1 MEVIYVV
8 VGILIGYVVSSIIR
22 RKHPVGFLRIDKS
35 DPDGPYLFLEL
46 KKNVNEIIAQRTVL
60 LEVKREDFIPHKQH
74 FLLWN
79 PIKTKGETN
88 MGEENR
94 SLLEEEIKAEIK
106 RLGSLESGSQEHT
119 TAVDSLTKLYKL
131 KLEEDK
137 NTYERLDKIEN
148 REIDQESKTAQ
159 MAESVKDR
167 YFRFGMAAAE
177 LVLPLMFYGVWMRRG
192 FKFEQDGTF
201 TSQTFRGLFSRFRP
215 TKK

>member
-8 VGILIGYVVSSIIR
+8 VGILIGYVISSIIR

-46 KKNVNEIIAQRTVL
+46 KKSVNEIVTQRTVL
-60 LEVKREDFIPHKQH
+60 LEVKREDFIPHKYH

-192 FKFEQDGTF
+192 LKFEQDGTF

>member
-1 MEVIYVV
+1 
-8 VGILIGYVVSSIIR
+8 
-22 RKHPVGFLRIDKS
+22 
-35 DPDGPYLFLEL
+35 
-46 KKNVNEIIAQRTVL
+46 
-60 LEVKREDFIPHKQH
+60 
-74 FLLWN
+74 
-79 PIKTKGETN
+79 

-167 YFRFGMAAAE
+167 YFRFGMAGAAVD
-177 LVLPLMFYGVWMRRG
+177 VLRRLDETRFQVRTG
-192 FKFEQDGTF
+192 RNFHLPDIQRFIQ
-201 TSQTFRGLFSRFRP
+201 SIQTD
-215 TKK
+215 

>member
-1 MEVIYVV
+1 
-8 VGILIGYVVSSIIR
+8 
-22 RKHPVGFLRIDKS
+22 
-35 DPDGPYLFLEL
+35 
-46 KKNVNEIIAQRTVL
+46 
-60 LEVKREDFIPHKQH
+60 
-74 FLLWN
+74 
-79 PIKTKGETN
+79 

-106 RLGSLESGSQEHT
+106 LLGSLESGSQEHT

>member
-1 MEVIYVV
+1 
-8 VGILIGYVVSSIIR
+8 
-22 RKHPVGFLRIDKS
+22 
-35 DPDGPYLFLEL
+35 
-46 KKNVNEIIAQRTVL
+46 
-60 LEVKREDFIPHKQH
+60 
-74 FLLWN
+74 
-79 PIKTKGETN
+79 

-94 SLLEEEIKAEIK
+94 SLLEEEIKVEIK
-106 RLGSLESGSQEHT
+106 RLGSLESGSQEHA

>member
-1 MEVIYVV
+1 
-8 VGILIGYVVSSIIR
+8 
-22 RKHPVGFLRIDKS
+22 
-35 DPDGPYLFLEL
+35 
-46 KKNVNEIIAQRTVL
+46 
-60 LEVKREDFIPHKQH
+60 
-74 FLLWN
+74 
-79 PIKTKGETN
+79 

-131 KLEEDK
+131 KLE
-137 NTYERLDKIEN
+137 IEN

>member
-1 MEVIYVV
+1 
-8 VGILIGYVVSSIIR
+8 
-22 RKHPVGFLRIDKS
+22 
-35 DPDGPYLFLEL
+35 
-46 KKNVNEIIAQRTVL
+46 
-60 LEVKREDFIPHKQH
+60 
-74 FLLWN
+74 
-79 PIKTKGETN
+79 

-119 TAVDSLTKLYKL
+119 KAVDSLTKLYKL

-159 MAESVKDR
+159 MAEFVKDR

-177 LVLPLMFYGVWMRRG
+177 LVLPLMFYGVWMKRG

>member
-1 MEVIYVV
+1 
-8 VGILIGYVVSSIIR
+8 
-22 RKHPVGFLRIDKS
+22 
-35 DPDGPYLFLEL
+35 
-46 KKNVNEIIAQRTVL
+46 
-60 LEVKREDFIPHKQH
+60 
-74 FLLWN
+74 
-79 PIKTKGETN
+79 

-159 MAESVKDR
+159 KGVNIQALVISPSFVKSVLNL
-167 YFRFGMAAAE
+167 A
-177 LVLPLMFYGVWMRRG
+177 LVVKEIPMIM
-192 FKFEQDGTF
+192 Q
-201 TSQTFRGLFSRFRP
+201 
-215 TKK
+215 

>member
-1 MEVIYVV
+1 
-8 VGILIGYVVSSIIR
+8 
-22 RKHPVGFLRIDKS
+22 
-35 DPDGPYLFLEL
+35 
-46 KKNVNEIIAQRTVL
+46 
-60 LEVKREDFIPHKQH
+60 
-74 FLLWN
+74 
-79 PIKTKGETN
+79 

-94 SLLEEEIKAEIK
+94 SLLEEEIRAEIK
-106 RLGSLESGSQEHT
+106 RLGFLESGSQEHT

-167 YFRFGMAAAE
+167 YFRYGMAAAE
-177 LVLPLMFYGVWMRRG
+177 LVLPLMFYGIWMRRG

>member
-1 MEVIYVV
+1 
-8 VGILIGYVVSSIIR
+8 
-22 RKHPVGFLRIDKS
+22 
-35 DPDGPYLFLEL
+35 
-46 KKNVNEIIAQRTVL
+46 
-60 LEVKREDFIPHKQH
+60 
-74 FLLWN
+74 
-79 PIKTKGETN
+79 

-106 RLGSLESGSQEHT
+106 RLGSLKFGSQEHT

>member
-1 MEVIYVV
+1 
-8 VGILIGYVVSSIIR
+8 
-22 RKHPVGFLRIDKS
+22 
-35 DPDGPYLFLEL
+35 
-46 KKNVNEIIAQRTVL
+46 
-60 LEVKREDFIPHKQH
+60 
-74 FLLWN
+74 
-79 PIKTKGETN
+79 

-94 SLLEEEIKAEIK
+94 SLLEEGIKAEIK

-119 TAVDSLTKLYKL
+119 MAVDSLTKLYKL

>member
-1 MEVIYVV
+1 
-8 VGILIGYVVSSIIR
+8 
-22 RKHPVGFLRIDKS
+22 
-35 DPDGPYLFLEL
+35 
-46 KKNVNEIIAQRTVL
+46 
-60 LEVKREDFIPHKQH
+60 
-74 FLLWN
+74 
-79 PIKTKGETN
+79 
-88 MGEENR
+88 MGEEIKN
-94 SLLEEEIKAEIK
+94 LLEKEIKNQIENLA
-106 RLGSLESGSQEHT
+106 SLESGSQEHT

>member
-1 MEVIYVV
+1 
-8 VGILIGYVVSSIIR
+8 
-22 RKHPVGFLRIDKS
+22 
-35 DPDGPYLFLEL
+35 
-46 KKNVNEIIAQRTVL
+46 
-60 LEVKREDFIPHKQH
+60 
-74 FLLWN
+74 
-79 PIKTKGETN
+79 

-167 YFRFGMAAAE
+167 YFRFGSAAVD
-177 LVLPLMFYGVWMRRG
+177 VLRRLDETRFQVRTG
-192 FKFEQDGTF
+192 RNFHLPDIQRFIQ
-201 TSQTFRGLFSRFRP
+201 SIQTD
-215 TKK
+215 

>member
-1 MEVIYVV
+1 
-8 VGILIGYVVSSIIR
+8 
-22 RKHPVGFLRIDKS
+22 
-35 DPDGPYLFLEL
+35 
-46 KKNVNEIIAQRTVL
+46 
-60 LEVKREDFIPHKQH
+60 
-74 FLLWN
+74 
-79 PIKTKGETN
+79 

-137 NTYERLDKIEN
+137 NTYERLDK
-148 REIDQESKTAQ
+148 QESKTAQ

>member
-1 MEVIYVV
+1 
-8 VGILIGYVVSSIIR
+8 
-22 RKHPVGFLRIDKS
+22 
-35 DPDGPYLFLEL
+35 
-46 KKNVNEIIAQRTVL
+46 
-60 LEVKREDFIPHKQH
+60 
-74 FLLWN
+74 
-79 PIKTKGETN
+79 

-106 RLGSLESGSQEHT
+106 RLGPLESGSQEHT

>member
-1 MEVIYVV
+1 
-8 VGILIGYVVSSIIR
+8 
-22 RKHPVGFLRIDKS
+22 
-35 DPDGPYLFLEL
+35 
-46 KKNVNEIIAQRTVL
+46 
-60 LEVKREDFIPHKQH
+60 
-74 FLLWN
+74 
-79 PIKTKGETN
+79 

-106 RLGSLESGSQEHT
+106 LLGSLESGSQEHT

-177 LVLPLMFYGVWMRRG
+177 LVLPLMFYGVWMKRG

>member
-1 MEVIYVV
+1 
-8 VGILIGYVVSSIIR
+8 
-22 RKHPVGFLRIDKS
+22 
-35 DPDGPYLFLEL
+35 
-46 KKNVNEIIAQRTVL
+46 
-60 LEVKREDFIPHKQH
+60 
-74 FLLWN
+74 
-79 PIKTKGETN
+79 

-119 TAVDSLTKLYKL
+119 IAVDSLTKLYKL

-192 FKFEQDGTF
+192 LKFEQDGTF